1 MRRSLWIALRPV
13 SYTHLERTEIA
24 AVKVRIAHG
33 FARFHACAHRV
44 FDAPQRARQGKNYLN
59 TRVFAARARRF
70 VGIERQNDRFQHGN
84 VFRHLRAVFEAVSY
98 THLADIGSGAV
109 FGYHALTFGVLCFLL
124 SGLCGTRIQIQLF
137 TSVLMGLWS
146 CAVAVLLDWLALY
159 VAAGYSPVSYTHLYF
174 FFVSTGFASQMV
186 FA

>member
-1 MRRSLWIALRPV
+1 MRGHTKFLAQG
-13 SYTHLERTEIA
+13 ERTEIA

-84 VFRHLRAVFEAVSY
+84 VFRHLRAVFEDRAEY
-98 THLADIGSGAV
+98 L
-109 FGYHALTFGVLCFLL
+109 
-124 SGLCGTRIQIQLF
+124 
-137 TSVLMGLWS
+137 
-146 CAVAVLLDWLALY
+146 
-159 VAAGYSPVSYTHLYF
+159 
-174 FFVSTGFASQMV
+174 
-186 FA
+186 